1 MFIKDIFLKDVE
13 RDIQSVVKVS
23 ENMGREIVEIDEYV
37 ITHEIFNYISKFI
50 EAYKNTFVTRND
62 EIGFWISGFFGSGK
76 SHFLKILYY
85 ILRQINLD
93 LLIKNND
100 CLLKIKNDL
109 EFVAGISKDVIIFNI
124 DSKNIKEE
132 LMLDVFVNEFNSM
145 RGFSSCHG
153 FVCELEEQ
161 LSDENIFDDFRREF
175 LDISNISWEEGRE
188 KFYFYKEHLIKAL
201 SVCKNFSLDVAQDYF
216 VNIEKNYKMNV
227 DIFAR
232 KVNEYIEKK
241 GKDHSIVFMIDE
253 VSQFIADDV
262 NKILNLQTIVEE
274 LSIKCLGRAFV
285 IVTSHVDILNMVND
299 KSYDFSKIQ
308 SRFKNKFHLSS
319 INIGEVLNR
328 RLLLKKDEFIDLIGE
343 FYDEKKFF
351 IKTKFGSDLVI
362 SNHQNSINRDQFVN
376 YYPFLPYQLELLR
389 EIIFYMIKNNVI
401 SRDISK
407 GERSIINCF
416 QKVLI
421 NFKDY
426 DINCIVPFYMFYDAI
441 SDFIDYNHQYIFLI
455 LKDYTMLDEFDI
467 NILKVLFLI
476 KYVPN
481 MVGNMDTILSL
492 IISNISLES
501 NIINKIK
508 NSLSKLINEGFVSRD
523 GDKFY
528 FLSKNERDINYKIIR
543 SNVNSHDI
551 NNLLCR
557 EIFDEVIGIVKF
569 KYQGKGYFGINQF
582 FDNGEY
588 RVSKANLIGIKVL
601 MTNYDENF
609 NLDLI
614 RVISSIENN
623 VIVYLDND
631 KSLVEEINLYLKLDK
646 FLKYNKDSYKDSFYE
661 IIKQKEVEHNNRL
674 ERVKVL
680 ILDNI
685 KSAKIFVNG
694 EILCK
699 KFSSVGEIFRIALND
714 IISCRFNKFFY
725 IEKVLDSTKD
735 MLVALNDD
743 KILNEILI
751 CNSLFMKELFN
762 FLSNVGKIK
771 ISDIISHFKQIPYG
785 FNRHDVL
792 FGILCFVKEGKLFCD
807 YSFDKLKEFVEV
819 KGSLNKI
826 YVEFLDN
833 GGKHKFNIYKKL
845 FEEIFGKKYFVN
857 SIDELK
863 VTSSDDFNEILERI
877 NLIKNISKSN
887 NVYLNIDFVNEFENF
902 IFEFKDANLCDL
914 DENLILSKFEK
925 FELVHNFY
933 TSVQFEIFKRAIVSI
948 EIFNKDKN
956 FIPNK
961 NGVYEC
967 ALKIKEVLH
976 SDDPYRSISKLKG
989 YVNSFFEIHSLY
1001 LDQNIKYV
1009 DEFLD
1014 KEIADFICE
1023 DLLYELKDKLNGC
1036 SSLFDIYGIKME
1048 GIFLK
1053 DRGIIDE

>member
-1 MFIKDIFLKDVE
+1 MKILMIDKYYYRKGGSQTYLLELKQKLE
-13 RDIQSVVKVS
+13 
-23 ENMGREIVEIDEYV
+23 DEG
-37 ITHEIFNYISKFI
+37 HEIIMFSM
-50 EAYKNTFVTRND
+50 
-62 EIGFWISGFFGSGK
+62 K
-76 SHFLKILYY
+76 S
-85 ILRQINLD
+85 
-93 LLIKNND
+93 
-100 CLLKIKNDL
+100 
-109 EFVAGISKDVIIFNI
+109 E
-124 DSKNIKEE
+124 
-132 LMLDVFVNEFNSM
+132 
-145 RGFSSCHG
+145 
-153 FVCELEEQ
+153 
-161 LSDENIFDDFRREF
+161 ENIPSQYE
-175 LDISNISWEEGRE
+175 S
-188 KFYFYKEHLIKAL
+188 
-201 SVCKNFSLDVAQDYF
+201 YF
-216 VNIEKNYKMNV
+216 V
-227 DIFAR
+227 D
-232 KVNEYIEKK
+232 
-241 GKDHSIVFMIDE
+241 
-253 VSQFIADDV
+253 
-262 NKILNLQTIVEE
+262 
-274 LSIKCLGRAFV
+274 
-285 IVTSHVDILNMVND
+285 HVD
-299 KSYDFSKIQ
+299 Y
-308 SRFKNKFHLSS
+308 SS
-319 INIGEVLNR
+319 GGL
-328 RLLLKKDEFIDLIGE
+328 
-343 FYDEKKFF
+343 
-351 IKTKFGSDLVI
+351 
-362 SNHQNSINRDQFVN
+362 
-376 YYPFLPYQLELLR
+376 
-389 EIIFYMIKNNVI
+389 
-401 SRDISK
+401 
-407 GERSIINCF
+407 
-416 QKVLI
+416 
-421 NFKDY
+421 
-426 DINCIVPFYMFYDAI
+426 
-441 SDFIDYNHQYIFLI
+441 
-455 LKDYTMLDEFDI
+455 
-467 NILKVLFLI
+467 
-476 KYVPN
+476 
-481 MVGNMDTILSL
+481 
-492 IISNISLES
+492 
-501 NIINKIK
+501 NKIK

-725 IEKVLDSTKD
+725 IERVLDSTKD

-743 KILNEILI
+743 KMLNEILI

-1036 SSLFDIYGIKME
+1036 SSLFDIYGVKME